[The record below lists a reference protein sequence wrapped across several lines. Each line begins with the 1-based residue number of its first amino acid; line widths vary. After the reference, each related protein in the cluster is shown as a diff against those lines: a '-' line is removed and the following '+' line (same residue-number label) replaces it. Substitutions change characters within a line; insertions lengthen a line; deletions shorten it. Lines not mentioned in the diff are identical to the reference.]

1 MPGAAGSSMLL
12 VHELLQRRPII
23 GILPA
28 SRELNVTHP
37 TVMKALDHLRK
48 LEIVRE
54 VTGRRRGKLYCYAR
68 YMSILTRDTEAIR
81 TK

>member
-1 MPGAAGSSMLL
+1 MLR

-37 TVMKALDHLRK
+37 TITKALDHLQK

-54 VTGRRRGKLYCYAR
+54 VTATATRQVILLRPLHEYLDTR
-68 YMSILTRDTEAIR
+68 YRSDPDAV
-81 TK
+81 K